1 MSNWVNWLLII
12 VGLVCVTIELA
23 LGVLTG
29 FDLAL
34 VGASLAVGGGIG
46 LIIGSGTAGLLAAGI
61 LAVVYFS
68 VFRRWLK
75 ARLQVQDQPSN
86 VDATV
91 GKTAVVTKRIAPRE
105 AGLVKVGAEEW
116 RAELGQTDDSAREI
130 GAVVTVVGVE
140 GVTLQVR

>member
-1 MSNWVNWLLII
+1 VSNWVNWVVII
-12 VGLVCVTIELA
+12 LGLVCVTVELA

-34 VGASLAVGGGIG
+34 VGASLAVGGAIG
-46 LIIGSGTAGLLAAGI
+46 LIVGSGTIGLLAAAI
-61 LAVVYFS
+61 LALVYFS

-75 ARLQVQDQPSN
+75 AKLQVKDQPSN

-91 GKTAVVTKRIAPRE
+91 GRSAVVTKRIAPRE

-116 RAELGQTDDSAREI
+116 RAELGQTDDSTREI
-130 GAVVTVVGVE
+130 GAVVTVVGIE
-140 GVTLQVR
+140 GVTLKVR